1 MPSPRASGPCVIVV
15 VGDQLFLVDAGA
27 NGPRNFA
34 RLGYP
39 LGGIDAVF
47 LKHFHSGHIDELG
60 ELATLRWATGDD
72 LTPLTVYGP
81 EGVEGVIAGFNAA
94 YTADFGYRHDHHGD
108 LVVPL
113 SASSSSDVPFAT
125 PPDGELAT
133 IFSL

>member
-1 MPSPRASGPCVIVV
+1 MVV
-15 VGDQLFLVDAGA
+15 VAGDQLFLFDAGA

-34 RLGYP
+34 RLGFP

-47 LKHFHSGHIDELG
+47 LTHFHSDHIDGLG
-60 ELATLRWATGDD
+60 ELAALRWARGDY
-72 LTPLTVYGP
+72 LTPLVYAP

-113 SASSSSDVPFAT
+113 SALGSSDVPFAT

>member
-15 VGDQLFLVDAGA
+15 EGDQLFLVDAGA
-27 NGPRNFA
+27 NSPRNFA

-72 LTPLTVYGP
+72 LTPLTVCGP
-81 EGVEGVIAGFNAA
+81 EGVIAGFPA
-94 YTADFGYRHDHHGD
+94 YTADFGYRHNHLGD

-113 SASSSSDVPFAT
+113 SASGSSDVPFAT